1 MSENTKTTNLKFLHC
16 GDIHLDSPFLDVLP
30 EKSEERRRE
39 LRSTFMRLME
49 FIRDK
54 GVDYVLISG
63 DLFDTKYATNIT
75 FEILIR
81 EFRNCPDT
89 QFIIAPGRSD
99 AYENNLIY
107 MSDRL
112 PDNCHVFKSASLDR
126 IYFERDRV
134 MIYGW
139 GFSGSEFTQNPL
151 YDDHVDDTSNI
162 NIVCGYADLDGEVGS
177 ATCPVSRNDLKKFG
191 ADYYALGS
199 RHEATDLISLGTSMY
214 SYSGS
219 LECMGFEESGIGG
232 AKLLNVK
239 YSDGELSIDGKNM
252 TFGRIRFVS
261 EEIDVTGIDSNNEI
275 INRISRMISDKKYGV
290 EIGLRCTLTGH
301 IDPRFIIPSGLEN
314 DVFGLYCFELCDKT
328 LPLYGTESLKRDM
341 SVKGDLF
348 RTLLP
353 LLESEDEA
361 QRIVAAK
368 AFREGL
374 AALENRSID

>member
-16 GDIHLDSPFLDVLP
+16 SDIHLGSPFLDLTP

-63 DLFDTKYATNIT
+63 DLFDTSYATNIT
-75 FEILIR
+75 SELLIR

-89 QFIIAPGRSD
+89 YFIIAPGRSD

-112 PDNCHVFKSASLDR
+112 PDNCHVFKSESLDR
-126 IYFERDRV
+126 IYFERDKV

-139 GFSGSEFTQNPL
+139 GFRTGELAQNPL
-151 YDDHVDDTSNI
+151 YDAHVDDTSNI

-177 ATCPVSRNDLKKFG
+177 TSCPISKADLKRFG

-199 RHEATDLISLGTSMY
+199 RHEPTDLINLGGSMY

-219 LECMGFEESGIGG
+219 LECMGFDEPGLGG
-232 AKLLNVK
+232 VKMLNVK
-239 YSDGELSIDGKNM
+239 YNDGELSIDGKNM
-252 TFGRIRFVS
+252 TFGHIRFVN
-261 EEIDVTGIDSNNEI
+261 EEIDVTGINTNNEI

-290 EIGLRCTLTGH
+290 ETALRCTLTGYV
-301 IDPRFIIPSGLEN
+301 DPRFVIPDALEN
-314 DVFGLYCFELCDKT
+314 DVFGLYHFELCNKT

-341 SVKGDLF
+341 SVKGELF

-353 LLESEDEA
+353 LLESEDEE
-361 QRIVAAK
+361 QRLVAAR

-374 AALENRSID
+374 AALENRNID

>member
-1 MSENTKTTNLKFLHC
+1 MSENTNTTSLKFLHC
-16 GDIHLDSPFLDVLP
+16 GDIHLDSPFLDLTP

-54 GVDYVLISG
+54 GVDYVFISG
-63 DLFDTKYATNIT
+63 DLFDTQYATNIT
-75 FEILIR
+75 SEILIR
-81 EFRNCPDT
+81 EFRNCSDT

-107 MSDRL
+107 TSERL
-112 PDNCHVFKSASLDR
+112 PENCHVFKSQSLDR
-126 IYFERDRV
+126 IYFERDKV
-134 MIYGW
+134 MVYGW
-139 GFSGSEFTQNPL
+139 GFATPEFMQNPL
-151 YDDHVDDTSNI
+151 YDAHVDDTANI
-162 NIVCGYADLDGEVGS
+162 NIVCGYADLDGDVAS
-177 ATCPVSRNDLKKFG
+177 KTCPISRADLKKFG

-252 TFGRIRFVS
+252 TFGRIRFVT
-261 EEIDVTGIDSNNEI
+261 EEIDITGINTNNEI

-290 EIGLRCTLTGH
+290 ETALRCKLTGYV
-301 IDPRFIIPSGLEN
+301 DPRFVIPASLEN
-314 DVFGLYCFELCDKT
+314 DVFGLYYFELCDRT
-328 LPLYGTESLKRDM
+328 MPLYGTESFKRDM
-341 SVKGDLF
+341 SVKGELF

-353 LLESEDEA
+353 LLESEDEG
-361 QRIVAAK
+361 QRLVAAR

>member
-1 MSENTKTTNLKFLHC
+1 MSENTKITNLKFLHC
-16 GDIHLDSPFLDVLP
+16 SDIHLDSPFFDVTP

-49 FIRDK
+49 FVRDK

-75 FEILIR
+75 FEILLR
-81 EFRNCPDT
+81 EFCNCPDT
-89 QFIIAPGRSD
+89 QFIIAPGRAD

-107 MSDRL
+107 SSDRL
-112 PDNCHVFKSASLDR
+112 PENCHVFKSESLDR
-126 IYFERDRV
+126 LYFERDKV

-139 GFSGSEFTQNPL
+139 GFRTAELVQNPL
-151 YDDHVDDTSNI
+151 YDTHVDDTTNI

-177 ATCPVSRNDLKKFG
+177 TVCPISRTDLKKFG

-199 RHEATDLISLGTSMY
+199 RHEATDLINLGGSMY

-219 LECMGFEESGIGG
+219 LECMGFDETGIGG

-239 YSDGELSIDGKNM
+239 YADGELAIDGKNM
-252 TFGRIRFVS
+252 TFGHIRFVN
-261 EEIDVTGIDSNNEI
+261 ETIDVTGVNTTSEI

-290 EIGLRCTLTGH
+290 ETALRCTLVGH
-301 IDPRFIIPSGLEN
+301 VEPTFVIPASLEN
-314 DVFGLYCFELCDKT
+314 DVFGLYCFELCDRT
-328 LPLYGTESLKRDM
+328 VPLYGTEMLRRDM
-341 SVKGDLF
+341 SMKGELF

-353 LLESEDEA
+353 HLESADEE
-361 QRIVAAK
+361 QRIVAAR
-368 AFREGL
+368 ALREGL
-374 AALENRSID
+374 AALENRNID